1 MDAIKTCAVFLTT
14 HIGYW
19 ALFFFIF
26 LVFIGQAIYAYFRL
40 DRPEIINEFTPL
52 EIEMTRMRIYKY
64 LANDL
69 IVASLLFLLLA
80 LSIVLKLA
88 FMLGWI

>member
-1 MDAIKTCAVFLTT
+1 MLSGSV
-14 HIGYW
+14 
-19 ALFFFIF
+19 FFFIY
-26 LVFIGQAIYAYFRL
+26 LVFIGQAIYAYSRL

-52 EIEMTRMRIYKY
+52 EIEMTKMRIYKY

-69 IVASLLFLLLA
+69 IVASSLFLLLA

-88 FMLGWI
+88 LMLGWIYKGGGI